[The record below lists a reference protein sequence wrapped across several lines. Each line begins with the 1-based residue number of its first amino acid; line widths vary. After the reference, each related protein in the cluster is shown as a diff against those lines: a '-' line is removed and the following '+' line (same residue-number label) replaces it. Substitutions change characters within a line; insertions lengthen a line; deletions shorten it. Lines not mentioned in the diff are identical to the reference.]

1 MGEYV
6 TLVNV
11 GNNMFNSGF
20 TQEEM
25 NEELG
30 VEFTEYRNKVFTET
44 FKTINDSRENVIMDA
59 GLNYFQNKV

>member
-1 MGEYV
+1 
-6 TLVNV
+6 
-11 GNNMFNSGF
+11 
-20 TQEEM
+20 M

-44 FKTINDSRENVIMDA
+44 FKTINVSRENVIMDA

>member
-1 MGEYV
+1 
-6 TLVNV
+6 
-11 GNNMFNSGF
+11 MFNSGF

-30 VEFTEYRNKVFTET
+30 VEFTEYRNKVFAET
-44 FKTINDSRENVIMDA
+44 YETINDSRVNVIMDT

>member
-1 MGEYV
+1 MVEYV
-6 TLVNV
+6 TLIQIINT
-11 GNNMFNSGF
+11 MFNSGF

-30 VEFTEYRNKVFTET
+30 VEFTEYRNKVFAET
-44 FKTINDSRENVIMDA
+44 YETINDSRVNVIMDT